1 MAGRF
6 TDLAAKSRDCTGLS
20 LEDKN
25 SSWPQWH
32 MIIRFVTSWC
42 VCVVIKAFK
51 SYCIASH
58 RTVKAK
64 DLELSSWS
72 LFVVLLWT
80 LNIPVSDLNQSNK
93 QFSWFTSP
101 NVLVTFY
108 RADASVHNNVTFNK
122 FLRPILLT
130 TWLLIFNRDCAQ
142 LTKEPEEDDWYC
154 RTCCDEQRETSSSH
168 WQNKKRM
175 KVELCWWHGGGGGH
189 LVSQPV
195 LCVVW
200 FEKVSI
206 LLYRTALEIPGGLGG
221 GRAWQKI
228 EELCMCSYTGISWG
242 EYGFFLELHVRLVAL
257 GGKLKGC
264 ME

>member
-1 MAGRF
+1 MIEETWKRTRLAGHVTRFKMAES
-6 TDLAAKSRDCTGLS
+6 TCTLAAKSRDCTGLS

-108 RADASVHNNVTFNK
+108 RADASVQFLSIPLFNLNAGIAPSST
-122 FLRPILLT
+122 LRAGQRMFVRQLLP
-130 TWLLIFNRDCAQ
+130 F
-142 LTKEPEEDDWYC
+142 
-154 RTCCDEQRETSSSH
+154 
-168 WQNKKRM
+168 
-175 KVELCWWHGGGGGH
+175 
-189 LVSQPV
+189 
-195 LCVVW
+195 
-200 FEKVSI
+200 
-206 LLYRTALEIPGGLGG
+206 
-221 GRAWQKI
+221 
-228 EELCMCSYTGISWG
+228 
-242 EYGFFLELHVRLVAL
+242 
-257 GGKLKGC
+257 
-264 ME
+264 